1 MAYDQSD
8 VEVVYR
14 RGDWHSWADI
24 VRWFEKQLRTSKQ
37 ADNEF
42 SAQES
47 QQLLEGFKRLNERGE
62 KFTNDPEKA
71 FRALQSVR

>member
-24 VRWFEKQLRTSKQ
+24 VQWFEKQLRTNKQ

-47 QQLLEGFKRLNERGE
+47 QQLLEGFKRLNERGA
-62 KFTNDPEKA
+62 KFTDDPEKA

>member
-8 VEVVYR
+8 IEVVFR
-14 RGDWHSWADI
+14 RGDWHSWSDI
-24 VRWFEKQLRTSKQ
+24 VHWFEKRMRKSKQ

-47 QQLLEGFKRLNERGE
+47 QQLLEGFRRLNERGE
-62 KFTNDPEKA
+62 KFTTDPEKVY
-71 FRALQSVR
+71 RALQSVR